1 MTERG
6 RWKGWVAAA
15 SVALLMM
22 VVAVPAL
29 TGAAN
34 AGPISGAV
42 TSPSAAPQWAY
53 GGEGWSNNTL
63 LFGNT
68 TIRWN
73 ATFGWTV
80 VFTMSSANGT
90 TMLEEQ
96 RTAAV
101 TIKAEATSPLA
112 SMRYQF
118 HAQQVA
124 VAFANLTNAS
134 VVYVGGVAVPA
145 LGLLNSSVSVQEEI
159 QQSISVSASGS
170 NRSASF
176 DATGS
181 ANASVSFQPSL
192 GLIPLNLTNVTT
204 WNSSAMATPSA
215 SWNLSWNWSDQG
227 FNGTSGSGSGAKSG
241 NLTLTVP
248 INVTGYKLMATRAFP
263 DHLPRVGILLI
274 IQGPF
279 DSYDGFILVPRAFD
293 VFGNANQAYSSV
305 ALGMSG
311 ISAEKLY
318 LSTGARGPEV
328 TAADTSFTSGSAAVS
343 TMATPTSGPTPAAT
357 WSPGTTVLG
366 DPMSVAQAG
375 ALANSLTQTGAS
387 LSGSLSTKGAFLVGL
402 VVAAVA
408 VALGAFGIVEWRVR
422 ARRREARPP
431 VATYNP
437 PSAAAPSASQVSTP
451 AGEPASAVEEPK

>member
-1 MTERG
+1 MRARG
-6 RWKGWVAAA
+6 RWTGWVAGAT
-15 SVALLMM
+15 VALLMM

-34 AGPISGAV
+34 AAPISGAV
-42 TSPSAAPQWAY
+42 TSPSAPQWAY

-63 LFGNT
+63 LVGNT
-68 TIRWN
+68 TISWN
-73 ATFGWTV
+73 ASFGWSV
-80 VFTMSSANGT
+80 VFTMTSANGT

-101 TIKAEATSPLA
+101 TIKAQATSPLA
-112 SMRYQF
+112 SMSYQF

-124 VAFANLTNAS
+124 AAFANLTNSS

-145 LGLLNSSVSVQEEI
+145 LGLINTSASVQEELRQAI
-159 QQSISVSASGS
+159 QVTASGS
-170 NRSASF
+170 TRSASF
-176 DATGS
+176 DAAGS

-192 GLIPLNLTNVTT
+192 GLVPLNLTNVAM

-215 SWNLSWNWSDQG
+215 NWSLSWNWVDQG
-227 FNGTSGSGSGAKSG
+227 FNGTSGSGSGSKSG

-248 INVTGYKLMATRAFP
+248 VNLTGYKLLVTRAFP
-263 DHLPRVGILLI
+263 DHLPRVGILLLL
-274 IQGPF
+274 QGPF

-293 VFGNANQAYSSV
+293 VFGSANHAYNSV
-305 ALGMSG
+305 ALGSSG

-318 LSTGARGPEV
+318 LSPGPRGPEV
-328 TAADTSFTSGSAAVS
+328 TAADTSFTSGSTAVS
-343 TMATPTSGPTPAAT
+343 TMATPISGPTPAAT

-375 ALANSLTQTGAS
+375 TLASGLTQTGAS
-387 LSGSLSTKGAFLVGL
+387 LSGSLSTRGALFIGL

-422 ARRREARPP
+422 ARRRQARPP

-437 PSAAAPSASQVSTP
+437 PGAAAPSAPQGSTP
-451 AGEPASAVEEPK
+451 AGEPASAAREPK